1 MVDGKRVVSEA
12 MLRELY
18 VPQPHTPGNGY
29 GLGFNTLKKENGRGY
44 RLQHIGASGT
54 FVLMDLKADVLFVM
68 LTQTVKYRRQVVRKV
83 SEIFLRANQ

>member
-1 MVDGKRVVSEA
+1 

-44 RLQHIGASGT
+44 RLQHIGGSGT

-68 LTQTVKYRRQVVRKV
+68 LTQVPQMVKYRRQVVRKV
-83 SEIFLRANQ
+83 SEIFLRVNQ